1 MNVIPVR
8 KATTKKKKKSTNA
21 NQRCKKKEGLELTP
35 LARMDIN
42 AATMEMNMGVSLQTK
57 NRNTLRSC

>member
-1 MNVIPVR
+1 MNVTPVR
-8 KATTKKKKKSTNA
+8 KATTKKKRWTNA
-21 NQRCKKKEGLELTP
+21 NQRCKKKEGLEITP

-42 AATMEMNMGVSLQTK
+42 AASMEMNIGVSLKNK